1 MTDITFD
8 LHHREVYETF
18 MEKGIIW
25 QIQNYLEESQ
35 HDELSRISFYQG
47 YETNRL
53 YMSYYMPATY
63 AGYRK
68 LEHVKAIELL
78 CIDHYRLVDMN
89 TNELKITLEFE
100 EIK

>member
-1 MTDITFD
+1 
-8 LHHREVYETF
+8 
-18 MEKGIIW
+18 
-25 QIQNYLEESQ
+25 
-35 HDELSRISFYQG
+35 
-47 YETNRL
+47 
-53 YMSYYMPATY
+53 MSYYMPATY

-100 EIK
+100 EIE

>member
-1 MTDITFD
+1 
-8 LHHREVYETF
+8 
-18 MEKGIIW
+18 
-25 QIQNYLEESQ
+25 
-35 HDELSRISFYQG
+35 
-47 YETNRL
+47 
-53 YMSYYMPATY
+53 MSYYMIEK
-63 AGYRK
+63 GSYRK

>member
-47 YETNRL
+47 YENNRL
-53 YMSYYMPATY
+53 YMSYYMLEKG
-63 AGYRK
+63 GYRK